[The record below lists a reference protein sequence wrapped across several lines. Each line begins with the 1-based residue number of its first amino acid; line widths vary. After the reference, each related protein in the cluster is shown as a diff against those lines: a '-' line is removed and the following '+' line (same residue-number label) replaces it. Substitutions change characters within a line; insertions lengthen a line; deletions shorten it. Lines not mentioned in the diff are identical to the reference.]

1 MSGIDYDS
9 DDEVNVLSSIALIN
23 ISTLDYSNGGYM
35 RYDADISNF
44 TFLSSYP
51 ENNNRPKITHS
62 FFKVGPLAYP
72 FNLTLPPNYFFIPD
86 FDGGIPPDDV
96 TQRIIIGAN
105 VDLSGVTMRLPS
117 AYDLSWNKFHG
128 NGDISGSGLEYLYL
142 DYADISGTKFGLG
155 TGVSER
161 LNMQYSVF
169 NHANLTNTVFENV
182 DLSGARFI
190 DASLNAG
197 LFIDASMNGVDLS
210 GALLTNTVFENVDLS
225 GASFLGSDI
234 NLDGARFRNV
244 IPMDGSGI
252 KIDKDKYR
260 FINGSLVGPNL
271 DMSGVD
277 LSGGDISGID
287 LSGSNLYMIKGRL
300 SKPSSRLDLLPP
312 GYIIHNGYIV
322 GPSVDLSGADLTDI
336 DISGS
341 SGSNLFDLSH
351 SILTNCN
358 LSSGRFENVDIRG
371 CDLKG
376 ATFQNFY
383 SKDLSSNDNTLLGH
397 KRLIRKGI
405 LLGPGVDLS
414 GHDLTGIRID
424 DATGGPNC
432 VLDLIGANFYRA
444 KTHNIIK
451 RVNDKICL
459 SPGVNIKLNGK
470 NTDYGDY
477 VDGVKSYII
486 FARNIDLSGVVFG
499 DVGPAFKDHTE
510 KHFTNIDIS
519 GAILT
524 HLRTSDLKDHNGNLI
539 YTDVD
544 TIKDGNK
551 LPQGYAIARGS
562 IIGPTVKLSGF
573 DIGHG
578 NFAGV
583 NLSGADLS
591 GTTLTGAKS
600 GRIENGNKLYRGN
613 VSPSNAPLNSSGHG
627 VDLTNTDFQ
636 IYNGFFVGPDVDI
649 SGQRNDSSVPIN
661 LGGNET
667 LLQNLSDV
675 SGGRLADL
683 SGIDLSGMN
692 LSGCSFSNVL
702 FYGAKSGS
710 SSAGLNGNI
719 DGVGGLIVDND
730 IYKVVF
736 HNKFLVGRGVN
747 IVPQSGIPDLS
758 NVDLSGVDLFAAD
771 LSGANLTG
779 AKSGLANEGT
789 GEYRRIGGILPRD
802 GSGVKLAG
810 DYRLHNGWLVG
821 QGMVL
826 SSADISNIDLR
837 GIHLTGTDLS
847 GAYLYGA
854 KSSINN
860 PIIPS
865 KSVGQTGAPA
875 FPSSGVR
882 VLSSSD
888 DNNLRSEVVIYDG
901 CLITE
906 GVDLSGVDL
915 KFADLSGISLK
926 GVSSRNI
933 KPEYDFGQQIIGFGS
948 GGGTYIVVKGYI
960 LGPGVN
966 LGGVDLGGASL
977 AGIDLG
983 GLDLSGIDFSELNL
997 SNVNLSNSVLDNSNF
1012 QNAQFE
1018 NINITNAIIDIEG
1031 LTGPGS
1037 SNNIDDSNFRNLYSE
1052 NECCIS

>member
-1 MSGIDYDS
+1 MSGNNYDS
-9 DDEVNVLSSIALIN
+9 DDEVNQLNVNILIN
-23 ISTLDYSNGGYM
+23 DKELNMIEGYFE
-35 RYDADISNF
+35 YNQDISHF

-62 FFKVGPLAYP
+62 FFKVGPLAST
-72 FNLTLPPNYFFIPD
+72 FQLILPHNYLFIPD
-86 FDGGIPPDDV
+86 FSSDIPDNDV

-105 VDLSGVTMRLPS
+105 VDLSGVKMRLPS
-117 AYDLSWNKFHG
+117 SRDLSWNNFHG
-128 NGDISGSGLEYLYL
+128 NGGIVGLGLEYLYL

-155 TGVSER
+155 TGESER
-161 LNMQYSVF
+161 LNMKNSVF
-169 NHANLTNTVFENV
+169 NHAT
-182 DLSGARFI
+182 
-190 DASLNAG
+190 
-197 LFIDASMNGVDLS
+197 
-210 GALLTNTVFENVDLS
+210 LTNTVFENVDLS
-225 GASFLGSDI
+225 GASFLGSNI

-244 IPMDGSGI
+244 IPSDGNGI
-252 KIDKDKYR
+252 SIDNGKYR

-287 LSGSNLYMIKGRL
+287 LTGSNLFMVKGRL
-300 SKPSSRLDLLPP
+300 SNPSSRLDLLPP
-312 GYIIHNGYIV
+312 GYIIHNGFIV

-341 SGSNLFDLSH
+341 SGSNLFDLTN

-358 LSSGRFENVDIRG
+358 LSNGRFENVDIRG

-383 SKDLSSNDNTLLGH
+383 SKGLNSDNNTSLDNE
-397 KRLIRKGI
+397 RLIRKGI

-414 GHDLTGIRID
+414 GQDLTGIRID
-424 DATGGPNC
+424 DATGGANC

-459 SPGVNIKLNGK
+459 STGINIKLNGK
-470 NTDYGDY
+470 NTTTYDSG
-477 VDGVKSYII
+477 GRSYII
-486 FARNIDLSGVVFG
+486 FAPYIDLSGVVFG
-499 DVGPAFKDHTE
+499 DVGPAFNAHGE

-519 GAILT
+519 GAIVT
-524 HLRTSDLKDHNGNLI
+524 HLRTSDLKDDNGNLI

-551 LPQGYAIARGS
+551 LPKGYAIARGS

-591 GTTLTGAKS
+591 DANLTGAKS
-600 GRIENGNKLYRGN
+600 GKDVSGTKLYWGK
-613 VSPSNAPLNSSGHG
+613 VSPYDGNG
-627 VDLTNTDFQ
+627 VDLTNTGFQ
-636 IYNGFFVGPDVDI
+636 IYNGFLVGPGVNI
-649 SGQRNDSSVPIN
+649 SGQRNDSSVPIY

-667 LLQNLSDV
+667 LQQNLSDV

-692 LSGCSFSNVL
+692 LSGCSFNNVL
-702 FYGAKSGS
+702 FYGAKSGLKS
-710 SSAGLNGNI
+710 DGLGNTT
-719 DGVGGLIVDND
+719 GTENLSVNND
-730 IYKVVF
+730 VYKVVF
-736 HNKFLVGRGVN
+736 HNDFLIGRGVS
-747 IVPQSGIPDLS
+747 IVPQSSTIPNLS
-758 NVDLSGVDLFAAD
+758 NVDLSGIDLFAAD

-789 GEYRRIGGILPRD
+789 GKYRRIGGILPRD

-810 DYRLHNGWLVG
+810 DYRLHNGWFIG
-821 QGMVL
+821 RGMVL

-837 GIHLTGTDLS
+837 GINLTGADLS

-854 KSSINN
+854 KSSVNN
-860 PIIPS
+860 PITPS

-875 FPSSGVR
+875 FTSGGVR

-888 DNNLRSEVVIYDG
+888 DNNLRSEVAIYDG

-906 GVDLSGVDL
+906 GVDLSGLDL
-915 KFADLSGISLK
+915 TGADLSGISLRR
-926 GVSSRNI
+926 VSSRGI
-933 KPEYDFGQQIIGFGS
+933 IPEYDFGQQIIGFGS

-997 SNVNLSNSVLDNSNF
+997 SNVNLSNSVLDNFNF

-1018 NINITNAIIDIEG
+1018 NVNITNTIIDIEG
-1031 LTGPGS
+1031 ITGPGS

>member
-1 MSGIDYDS
+1 MSGTDYDS
-9 DDEVNVLSSIALIN
+9 NDKVKQINFNKLIDDKEWNMI
-23 ISTLDYSNGGYM
+23 DGYFE
-35 RYDADISNF
+35 YNQDISNF
-44 TFLSSYP
+44 TFLSYYTL
-51 ENNNRPKITHS
+51 NNNRPKITHS
-62 FFKVGPLAYP
+62 FFKVVPPGTSLDSS
-72 FNLTLPPNYFFIPD
+72 FNLTLPPNYLFIPD
-86 FDGGIPPDDV
+86 FGGGIPPDDV
-96 TQRIIIGAN
+96 TQRIIIGAR

-155 TGVSER
+155 TGESER
-161 LNMQYSVF
+161 LNMKNSVF
-169 NHANLTNTVFENV
+169 NHATLTNTVFENV
-182 DLSGARFI
+182 DLSGAR
-190 DASLNAG
+190 
-197 LFIDASMNGVDLS
+197 
-210 GALLTNTVFENVDLS
+210 
-225 GASFLGSDI
+225 FLGSDI

-252 KIDKDKYR
+252 QIDKDKYR

-351 SILTNCN
+351 SILANCN
-358 LSSGRFENVDIRG
+358 LSSGRFENVDIRD

-414 GHDLTGIRID
+414 GQDLTDIRID
-424 DATGGPNC
+424 DCTGDCNST
-432 VLDLIGANFYRA
+432 LDLSGANFYRA

-451 RVNDKICL
+451 RVNDEIIL
-459 SPGVNIKLNGK
+459 SPGIKIKLNGK
-470 NTDYGDY
+470 NNFDY
-477 VDGVKSYII
+477 VSGGSSYII

-499 DVGPAFKDHTE
+499 DVG
-510 KHFTNIDIS
+510 HFTNIDIS
-519 GAILT
+519 GAIVT
-524 HLRTSDLKDHNGNLI
+524 HLRTSDLKDAGGTLIDSDIGENLHGNI
-539 YTDVD
+539 
-544 TIKDGNK
+544 
-551 LPQGYAIARGS
+551 LPTGYAIARGS

-702 FYGAKSGS
+702 FYGAKSGRS
-710 SSAGLNGNI
+710 NSGLNGNI

-821 QGMVL
+821 QGMDL

-837 GIHLTGTDLS
+837 GINLTGTDLS

-854 KSSINN
+854 ISSINN
-860 PIIPS
+860 RITPF

-875 FPSSGVR
+875 FASGGVR

-906 GVDLSGVDL
+906 GVDLSRVDL
-915 KFADLSGISLK
+915 KFADLSGISLR

-1018 NINITNAIIDIEG
+1018 NINITNTIIDIEG